1 MKPLVLGA
9 VGGAG
14 TDYSLRTIVHMS
26 GTAVVRGGLGGPS
39 DHAKLTSGPV

>member
-1 MKPLVLGA
+1 VLGA

-26 GTAVVRGGLGGPS
+26 GELQ
-39 DHAKLTSGPV
+39 